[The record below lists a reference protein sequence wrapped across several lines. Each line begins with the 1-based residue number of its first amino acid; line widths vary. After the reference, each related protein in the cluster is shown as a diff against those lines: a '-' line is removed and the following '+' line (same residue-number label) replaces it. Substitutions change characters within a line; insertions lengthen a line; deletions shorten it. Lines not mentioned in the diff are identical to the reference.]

1 MPYRL
6 ATAQQNPRM
15 VRIVKRRA
23 GDACRELPPASRWD
37 ILAGHRPLY
46 ASHLPINN
54 GVDTVENTTDF
65 QPVNA
70 LLG

>member
-37 ILAGHRPLY
+37 ILAGHRPWSRQGESNPRPAAY
-46 ASHLPINN
+46 KAAALP
-54 GVDTVENTTDF
+54 TE
-65 QPVNA
+65 
-70 LLG
+70 L

>member
-23 GDACRELPPASRWD
+23 GSACRELPLAPRRD
-37 ILAGHRPLY
+37 ILTGHRPWSRQQDLNPRHAAY
-46 ASHLPINN
+46 KAAALP
-54 GVDTVENTTDF
+54 TE
-65 QPVNA
+65 
-70 LLG
+70 L

>member
-23 GDACRELPPASRWD
+23 GAAYRELRTASD
-37 ILAGHRPLY
+37 SAILAGRRLWSRQKESNPRPAVY
-46 ASHLPINN
+46 KSAALP
-54 GVDTVENTTDF
+54 TE
-65 QPVNA
+65 
-70 LLG
+70 L